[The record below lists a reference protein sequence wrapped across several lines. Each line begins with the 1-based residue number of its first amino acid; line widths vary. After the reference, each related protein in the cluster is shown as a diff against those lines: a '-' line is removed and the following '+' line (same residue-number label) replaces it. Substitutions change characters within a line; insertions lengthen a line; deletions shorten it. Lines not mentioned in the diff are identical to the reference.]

1 MSAPV
6 PYKYAFN
13 RTRCQYLATEL
24 EVAQTHWTRLCGLI
38 TTDPQAFRKGCGLWI
53 VPCHGVH
60 TLAMRFPIDAVYLD
74 ANRVVVHLE
83 ENIRPWRIAPVRMHA
98 TSVLELP
105 GNTVHAT
112 GTILGDEI
120 EIAVDHTRMAN
131 HG

>member
-1 MSAPV
+1 
-6 PYKYAFN
+6 
-13 RTRCQYLATEL
+13 
-24 EVAQTHWTRLCGLI
+24 
-38 TTDPQAFRKGCGLWI
+38 
-53 VPCHGVH
+53 
-60 TLAMRFPIDAVYLD
+60 MRFPIDAVYLD

>member
-1 MSAPV
+1 MSVAV
-6 PYKYAFN
+6 PNKYAFN
-13 RTRCQYLATEL
+13 RTRSQYLATQL

-38 TTDPQAFRKGCGLWI
+38 ATDPQAFQKGCGLWI

-60 TLAMRFPIDAVYLD
+60 TLAMRFAIDAVYLD
-74 ANRVVVHLE
+74 ANRIVVHLE

-105 GNTVHAT
+105 GNTVKAT

-120 EIAVDHTRMAN
+120 EIAVENIGTAKYA
-131 HG
+131 